1 LVCPIVSSVADT
13 SLLPCSTQV
22 ETLTHQTWSG
32 AALVDQ
38 QLQTVMGGLGSTTI
52 MSEGVTEKQF

>member
-1 LVCPIVSSVADT
+1 M
-13 SLLPCSTQV
+13 

-32 AALVDQ
+32 ANLVDQ
-38 QLQTVMGGLGSTTI
+38 QLQTVMGGLGSTSI